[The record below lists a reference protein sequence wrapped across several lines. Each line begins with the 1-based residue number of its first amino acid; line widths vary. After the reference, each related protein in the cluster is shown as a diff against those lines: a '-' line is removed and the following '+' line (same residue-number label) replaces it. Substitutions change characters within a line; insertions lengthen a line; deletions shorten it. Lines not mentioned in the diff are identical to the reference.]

1 VATTVARPPERPVE
15 DATPQRV
22 QAVGGPAH
30 TEHVAEEIAPP
41 RWIEGLALFAIAAGV
56 YFWVG
61 YRTVVQDSVVVF
73 DALDRL
79 TRAYMVWHNE
89 PPKLAAIG
97 FVFPP
102 LTTMVF
108 LPFSVVKPLATSL
121 VALPLTS
128 AIFGGTMI
136 VAMNRL
142 FARCSMPGPQRWLV
156 LAFFAFNPL
165 LVFYAGN
172 GMSEMAY
179 LAILTFALYCFASWV
194 LTTQPRYLVAAAM
207 AFSLLVLLRYSF
219 GIWAIFIAAL
229 LAVGLGRRGAES
241 DETEGTLITFLAPLV
256 YALGVWILF
265 NWLIVGDPLRWL
277 SSSGAFAVNAPQADM
292 AGGVDLSEVLLRS
305 GQLALG
311 VFALGIV
318 VVPAL
323 VMTAIA
329 KRDEMS
335 WWLAILAIVGI
346 AVIGLGALLEQDLDA
361 FAMRNALPV
370 LIVCVAGVAWL
381 YRILPGMRT
390 LIFVGALAGLAL
402 TAIGSWIA
410 MRHYPYQSQE
420 QAFAR
425 AISTGADQSGS
436 NSIGGF
442 RVGASSEKQMA
453 AYLNAN
459 VEGRSAILTDNAQTF
474 GVIMLSGRP
483 EAFYD
488 RVDKGDDTF
497 RDVVARPHGRVKYLL
512 LAKQV
517 AGDLI
522 RRRYPTAARRVAA
535 GFTVALDTERYLLVE
550 VPTRDPRRPRA
561 ATTGAAAAGGGVI
574 GGGRVGGRAQPSDA
588 APTTGRATAP

>member
-1 VATTVARPPERPVE
+1 VATTLQRPQRRPELD
-15 DATPQRV
+15 DAPERV
-22 QAVGGPAH
+22 QAVGVPAH
-30 TEHVAEEIAPP
+30 TEHVAEEISQPG
-41 RWIEGLALFAIAAGV
+41 WIEALALFLIAGGI

-61 YRTVVQDSVVVF
+61 YQTVVEDGVVVF

-102 LTTMVF
+102 LSTMVF
-108 LPFSVVKPLATSL
+108 LPFTIVKPIATSL

-128 AIFGGTMI
+128 SLFGGWMV

-142 FARCSMPGPQRWLV
+142 FARCSMPGLQRWV
-156 LAFFAFNPL
+156 LIAVFALNPL
-165 LVFYAGN
+165 IVFYAGN
-172 GMSEMAY
+172 GMSELAY
-179 LAILTFALYCFASWV
+179 LALLTFSLYCFASWV
-194 LTTQPRYLVAAAM
+194 LTTQPRFLVAAAL

-219 GIWAIFIAAL
+219 GIWALVIAVL
-229 LAVGLGRRGAES
+229 IVIGLGRRGAAS

-277 SSSGAFAVNAPQADM
+277 SGSGAFAVNAPQAGSTGDV
-292 AGGVDLSEVLLRS
+292 GISEVLLRS
-305 GQLALG
+305 GQLTLG

-323 VMTAIA
+323 IMTAIA

-335 WWLAILAIVGI
+335 WWLAILALVGVI
-346 AVIGLGALLEQDLDA
+346 VIGAGGLLEQDLDA

-370 LIVCVAGVAWL
+370 LTVCVAGIAWL
-381 YRILPGMRT
+381 YRVLPAMRMLVWLGGIGL
-390 LIFVGALAGLAL
+390 LIV

-410 MRHYPYQSQE
+410 MKEYPYQSQE
-420 QAFAR
+420 QAFTR
-425 AISTGADQSGS
+425 AISTGDDQNGT

-442 RVGASSEKQMA
+442 RVGARPEARMA

-459 VEGRSAILTDNAQTF
+459 VEGRSTILADNAQTF

-483 EAFYD
+483 EAFFD
-488 RVDKGDDTF
+488 RVDKGDEAF
-497 RDVVARPHGRVKYLL
+497 RDAVERPHGKVTHLL
-512 LAKQV
+512 LAKLV
-517 AGDLI
+517 SGDLI
-522 RRRYPTAARRVAA
+522 RRRYPTATSRVAA
-535 GFTVALDTERYLLVE
+535 GFTIATETERYLLLE

-561 ATTGAAAAGGGVI
+561 ATSSSGGAAAVGGGQ
-574 GGGRVGGRAQPSDA
+574 VGGQAQGSDGTPA
-588 APTTGRATAP
+588 TGGAVAP